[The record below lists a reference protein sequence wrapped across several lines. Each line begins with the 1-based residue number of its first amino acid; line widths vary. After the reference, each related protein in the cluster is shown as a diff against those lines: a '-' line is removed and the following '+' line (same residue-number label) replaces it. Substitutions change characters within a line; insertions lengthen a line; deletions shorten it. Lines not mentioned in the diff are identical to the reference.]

1 MNSPEDVV
9 HELGRE
15 VWFPQVS
22 WSNPRQDYVC
32 LRAAPGTISSVE
44 KKKLFHMNSYHYAL
58 CANLYDA
65 DSGFRNFGL
74 LKGFNSERLPY
85 NEEIVE
91 DRASFSAYHY

>member
-1 MNSPEDVV
+1 
-9 HELGRE
+9 
-15 VWFPQVS
+15 
-22 WSNPRQDYVC
+22 
-32 LRAAPGTISSVE
+32 
-44 KKKLFHMNSYHYAL
+44 MNSYHYAL

-91 DRASFSAYHY
+91 DRAKFWPLKRL